1 MTELVPYIVEYND
14 PWDCF
19 DRTTI
24 KATDGNHLWHL
35 IKEKLK
41 PGSRVLRVYS
51 VIYEG
56 EYMVE

>member
-1 MTELVPYIVEYND
+1 MSELIPYIIEYND

-24 KATDGNHLWHL
+24 KATDEDHLWDV
-35 IKEKLK
+35 IKEKVK

-56 EYMVE
+56 TYLVE